1 MLYNIKNGDV
11 FGLDLTEQKKKQ
23 SGEKDAELAKWL
35 SKFERSWNYAKQNYH
50 QKWENNWKLYHNIRV
65 KRSHDGVVK
74 TFVPMVNSV
83 VNTIVAE
90 LFNSNPLVNYRPNHP
105 DQEADTK
112 VLNEIYSDFALRDNW
127 VQKNKINGRQGL
139 ITGNFCTFY
148 EWVEERN
155 GGYVHKINIPI
166 RDMIIDPSSSSYEDW
181 RYVGRRFFADKKSLE
196 EETIYDFKTDSYK
209 KRYKNLDEVVS
220 GGKDEDDDK
229 SKKDQAIGSIDNDK
243 DRVELIEIWTKEH
256 VVVIANRTT
265 IIEER
270 ENPHY
275 SIAKSQLAQR
285 KVEAKIR
292 GESVDE
298 HDKIDGL
305 LPFAHGRIYADISL
319 PYGDSDVDI
328 IADQQELLNELT
340 ELNIEAL
347 LYTLYPEKTLDPKF
361 SEWIDDMDP
370 APGKIYPLPNGAMV
384 WNNPPS
390 IPTGITQERLN
401 IKDEIRESS
410 AISRIS
416 KGASATDSTTATEIR
431 NMLGQMDSRIQE
443 KAQTLANEF
452 FFQEAKIVLK
462 LIQLY
467 APEQMWVRTLQ
478 DANVS
483 FTEVNPRAFLG
494 EYTPMITLGVQ
505 RKLQESEERDS
516 YTQAYQILIQD
527 PTNNLPALKRIMFR
541 KMFPELTQEEIEQ
554 IIEPPEQPEQVQ
566 QDQLPQGEEAIPR
579 DTGLPP
585 QEAMEGEQNEG
596 DEYGYQG

>member
-23 SGEKDAELAKWL
+23 SGEKDAELTKWL

-74 TFVPMVNSV
+74 TFVPMVNSA

-139 ITGNFCTFY
+139 ITGNFCAFY

-243 DRVELIEIWTKEH
+243 DRVELIEIWTKKQ
-256 VVVIANRTT
+256 VVVIANRST

-298 HDKIDGL
+298 HDKIKGL
-305 LPFAHGRIYADISL
+305 LPFAHGRVYADISL

-328 IADQQELLNELT
+328 ISDQQELLNELT

-347 LYTLYPEKTLDPKF
+347 LYTLYPEKTLDPKY

-370 APGKIYPLPNGAMV
+370 APGKIYPLPSGAMS

-452 FFQEAKIVLK
+452 FFQEANIVLK

-554 IIEPPEQPEQVQ
+554 IIEPPKQPEHVQ
-566 QDQLPQGEEAIPR
+566 QDQLIQGEEAIPR
-579 DTGLPP
+579 DTELPP
-585 QEAMEGEQNEG
+585 REAMEGEQNEG
-596 DEYGYQG
+596 DGYGY

>member
-1 MLYNIKNGDV
+1 MLYNVGNGDV
-11 FGLDLTEQKKKQ
+11 FGFKLTEQKNRQ
-23 SGEKDAELAKWL
+23 SGEKDTKLTKWL
-35 SKFERSWNYAKQNYH
+35 GKFERSWNYAKQNYH
-50 QKWENNWKLYHNIRV
+50 QKWENNWKLYRNIRV
-65 KRSHDGVVK
+65 KRSHDGVVQ
-74 TFVPMVNSV
+74 TFVPMVNSA

-90 LFNSNPLVNYRPNHP
+90 LFNSNPLVNYVPNHP

-112 VLNEIYSDFALRDNW
+112 VLNEIYADFALRDNW
-127 VQKNKINGRQGL
+127 VQKNKVNGRQGL
-139 ITGNFCTFY
+139 ITGNFCAFY
-148 EWVEERN
+148 EWIEDRD

-181 RYVGRRFFADKKSLE
+181 KYVGRRFFADKKSLE

-209 KRYKNLDEVVS
+209 KRYKNLDEIIS

-229 SKKDQAIGSIDNDK
+229 SKKDQMIGSIDDNK
-243 DRVELIEIWTKEH
+243 DRVELIEIWTKKH
-256 VVVIANRTT
+256 VVVIANRST

-275 SIAKSQLAQR
+275 TLAKSQQAQR
-285 KVEAKIR
+285 KAEAQLNGEEIAEDDKVE
-292 GESVDE
+292 
-298 HDKIDGL
+298 GL

-361 SEWIDDMDP
+361 SEWIDDMEP
-370 APGKIYPLPNGAMV
+370 APGKIYPLPQGAMS
-384 WNNPPS
+384 WNNPPA
-390 IPTGITQERLN
+390 IPNGISQERLN

-416 KGASATDSTTATEIR
+416 KGASATGSTTATEIK

-467 APEQMWVRTLQ
+467 APEQMWVRTLG
-478 DANVS
+478 DAKVS
-483 FTEVNPRAFLG
+483 FDEVNPRQFLG
-494 EYTPMITLGVQ
+494 EYTPMITLDIQ
-505 RKLQESEERDS
+505 RKLQRSEEQEA

-527 PTNNLPALKRIMFR
+527 PTNNLPALKKIMFR
-541 KMFPELTQEEIEQ
+541 KMFPDLTQEEIEQ
-554 IIEPPEQPEQVQ
+554 IITPSEQPEQGQ
-566 QDQLPQGEEAIPR
+566 QGQLPQGEEVTPQ
-579 DTGLPP
+579 DTELPL
-585 QEAMEGEQNEG
+585 QEAMAGDQMEG
-596 DEYGYQG
+596 DKYGY

>member
-1 MLYNIKNGDV
+1 MLYNVGNGDV
-11 FGLDLTEQKKKQ
+11 FGFKLTEQKKKQ
-23 SGEKDAELAKWL
+23 SVEKDTKLTKWL
-35 SKFERSWNYAKQNYH
+35 GKFERSWNYAKQNYH
-50 QKWENNWKLYHNIRV
+50 QKWENNWKLYRNIRV
-65 KRSHDGVVK
+65 KRSHDGVVQ
-74 TFVPMVNSV
+74 TFVPMVNSA

-90 LFNSNPLVNYRPNHP
+90 LFNSNPLVNYVPNHP

-112 VLNEIYSDFALRDNW
+112 VLNEIYADFALRDNW
-127 VQKNKINGRQGL
+127 VQKNKVNGRQGL
-139 ITGNFCTFY
+139 ITGNFCAFY
-148 EWVEERN
+148 EWIEDRD

-181 RYVGRRFFADKKSLE
+181 KYVGRRFFADKKSLE
-196 EETIYDFKTDSYK
+196 EETIYDFNTGSYK
-209 KRYKNLDEVVS
+209 KRYKNLDEVIS

-229 SKKDQAIGSIDNDK
+229 SKKDQMIGSIDDNK
-243 DRVELIEIWTKEH
+243 DRVELIEIWTKKH
-256 VVVIANRTT
+256 VVVIANRST

-275 SIAKSQLAQR
+275 ALAKSQQAQR
-285 KVEAKIR
+285 KAEAQLKGEEIEEDDKVE
-292 GESVDE
+292 
-298 HDKIDGL
+298 GL

-361 SEWIDDMDP
+361 SEWIDDMEP
-370 APGKIYPLPNGAMV
+370 APGKIYPLPQGAMS

-390 IPTGITQERLN
+390 IPTGIAQERLN

-416 KGASATDSTTATEIR
+416 KGASATGSTTATEIK

-467 APEQMWVRTLQ
+467 APEQMWVRTLG
-478 DANVS
+478 DAKVS
-483 FTEVNPRAFLG
+483 FDEVNPRQFLG
-494 EYTPMITLGVQ
+494 EYTPMITLDIQ
-505 RKLQESEERDS
+505 RKLQRSEEQEA

-527 PTNNLPALKRIMFR
+527 PTNNLPALKKIMFR
-541 KMFPELTQEEIEQ
+541 KMFPDLTQEEIEQ
-554 IIEPPEQPEQVQ
+554 IITPPEQLEQGQ
-566 QDQLPQGEEAIPR
+566 QGQLPQGEEATPQ
-579 DTGLPP
+579 DTELPL
-585 QEAMEGEQNEG
+585 QEAMAGDQIEG
-596 DEYGYQG
+596 DGYGY

>member
-23 SGEKDAELAKWL
+23 SGEKDAELTKWL

-74 TFVPMVNSV
+74 TFVPMVNSA

-139 ITGNFCTFY
+139 ITGNFCAFY

-243 DRVELIEIWTKEH
+243 DRVELIEIWTKKQ
-256 VVVIANRTT
+256 VVVIANRST

-298 HDKIDGL
+298 HDKIEGL
-305 LPFAHGRIYADISL
+305 LPFAHGRVYADISL

-452 FFQEAKIVLK
+452 FFQEANIVLK

-596 DEYGYQG
+596 DEYGY

>member
-1 MLYNIKNGDV
+1 MLYNVGNGDV
-11 FGLDLTEQKKKQ
+11 FGFKLTEQKNRQ
-23 SGEKDAELAKWL
+23 SGEKDTKLTKWL
-35 SKFERSWNYAKQNYH
+35 GKFERSWNYAKQNYH
-50 QKWENNWKLYHNIRV
+50 QKWENNWKLYRNIRV
-65 KRSHDGVVK
+65 KRSHDGVVQ
-74 TFVPMVNSV
+74 TFVPMVNSA

-90 LFNSNPLVNYRPNHP
+90 LFNSNPLVNYVPNHP

-112 VLNEIYSDFALRDNW
+112 VLNEIYADFALRDNW
-127 VQKNKINGRQGL
+127 VQKNKVNGRQGL
-139 ITGNFCTFY
+139 ITGNFCAFY
-148 EWVEERN
+148 EWIEDRD

-181 RYVGRRFFADKKSLE
+181 KYVGRRFFADKKSLE

-209 KRYKNLDEVVS
+209 KRYKNLDEIIS

-229 SKKDQAIGSIDNDK
+229 SKKDQMIGSIDDNK
-243 DRVELIEIWTKEH
+243 DRVELIEIWTKKH
-256 VVVIANRTT
+256 VVVIANRST

-275 SIAKSQLAQR
+275 TLAKSQQAQR
-285 KVEAKIR
+285 KAEAQLKGEEISEDDKVE
-292 GESVDE
+292 
-298 HDKIDGL
+298 GL

-347 LYTLYPEKTLDPKF
+347 LYTLYPEKTLDPKL
-361 SEWIDDMDP
+361 SEWIDDMEP
-370 APGKIYPLPNGAMV
+370 APGKIYPLPQGAMS
-384 WNNPPS
+384 WNNPPA
-390 IPTGITQERLN
+390 IPNGISQERLN

-416 KGASATDSTTATEIR
+416 KGASATGSTTATEIK

-467 APEQMWVRTLQ
+467 APEQMWVRTLG
-478 DANVS
+478 DAKVS
-483 FTEVNPRAFLG
+483 FDEVNPRRFLG
-494 EYTPMITLGVQ
+494 EYTPMITLDIQ
-505 RKLQESEERDS
+505 RKLQRSEEQEA

-527 PTNNLPALKRIMFR
+527 PTNNLPALKKIMFR
-541 KMFPELTQEEIEQ
+541 KMFPDLTQEEIEQ
-554 IIEPPEQPEQVQ
+554 IITPPEQPEQGQ
-566 QDQLPQGEEAIPR
+566 QGQLPQGEEVTPQ
-579 DTGLPP
+579 DTELPL
-585 QEAMEGEQNEG
+585 QEAMAGDQMEG
-596 DEYGYQG
+596 DKYGY

>member
-23 SGEKDAELAKWL
+23 SGEKDAELTKWL

-50 QKWENNWKLYHNIRV
+50 QKWENNWKLYRNIRV

-74 TFVPMVNSV
+74 TFVPMVNSA

-90 LFNSNPLVNYRPNHP
+90 LFNSNPLVNYVPNHP

-112 VLNEIYSDFALRDNW
+112 VLNEIYSDFSLRDNW

-139 ITGNFCTFY
+139 ITGNFCAFY

-181 RYVGRRFFADKKSLE
+181 KYVGRRFFADKKSLE

-243 DRVELIEIWTKEH
+243 DRVELIEIWTKKR

-298 HDKIDGL
+298 YDKIEGL
-305 LPFAHGRIYADISL
+305 LPFSHGRIYADISL

-347 LYTLYPEKTLDPKF
+347 LYTLYPEKTLDPKY

-370 APGKIYPLPNGAMV
+370 TPGKIYPLPNGAMS

-416 KGASATDSTTATEIR
+416 KGASATGSTTATEIK

-494 EYTPMITLGVQ
+494 EYTPMITLDVQ
-505 RKLQESEERDS
+505 RRLQKSEERDS

-527 PTNNLPALKRIMFR
+527 PTNNLPALKKIMFR

-554 IIEPPEQPEQVQ
+554 IIKPPEQSEQGQ
-566 QDQLPQGEEAIPR
+566 QDQLPQGEEVGPQDIE
-579 DTGLPP
+579 LPL
-585 QEAMEGEQNEG
+585 QEVMEGEQTEG
-596 DEYGYQG
+596 DEYGH

>member
-23 SGEKDAELAKWL
+23 SGEKDAELTKWL

-74 TFVPMVNSV
+74 TFVPMVNSA

-139 ITGNFCTFY
+139 ITGNFCAFY

-166 RDMIIDPSSSSYEDW
+166 RDMIIDPSSTSYEDW

-596 DEYGYQG
+596 DEYGY

>member
-1 MLYNIKNGDV
+1 MLYNVSNGDV
-11 FGLDLTEQKKKQ
+11 FGLKLAEQKKKQ
-23 SGEKDAELAKWL
+23 SGEKDTKLTKWL
-35 SKFERSWNYAKQNYH
+35 GKFERSWNYAKQNYH
-50 QKWENNWKLYHNIRV
+50 QKWENNWKLYRNIRV
-65 KRSHDGVVK
+65 KRSHDGVVQ
-74 TFVPMVNSV
+74 TFVPMVNSA

-90 LFNSNPLVNYRPNHP
+90 LFNSNPLVNYVPNHP

-112 VLNEIYSDFALRDNW
+112 VLNEIYADFALRDNW
-127 VQKNKINGRQGL
+127 VQKNKVNGRQGL
-139 ITGNFCTFY
+139 ITGNFCAFY
-148 EWVEERN
+148 EWIEDRD

-181 RYVGRRFFADKKSLE
+181 KYVGRRFFADKKSLE

-209 KRYKNLDEVVS
+209 KRYKNLDEIIS

-229 SKKDQAIGSIDNDK
+229 SKKDQMIGSIDDNK
-243 DRVELIEIWTKEH
+243 DRVELIEIWTKKH
-256 VVVIANRTT
+256 VVVIANRST

-275 SIAKSQLAQR
+275 ALAKSQQAQR
-285 KVEAKIR
+285 KAEAQLK
-292 GESVDE
+292 GEEITED
-298 HDKIDGL
+298 DKAEGL

-361 SEWIDDMDP
+361 SEWIDDMEP
-370 APGKIYPLPNGAMV
+370 APGKIYPLPQGAMS
-384 WNNPPS
+384 WNNPPA
-390 IPTGITQERLN
+390 IPNGISQERLN

-416 KGASATDSTTATEIR
+416 KGASATGSTTATEIK

-467 APEQMWVRTLQ
+467 APEQMWVRTLG
-478 DANVS
+478 DAKVS
-483 FTEVNPRAFLG
+483 FDEVNPRQFLG
-494 EYTPMITLGVQ
+494 EYTPMITLDIQ
-505 RKLQESEERDS
+505 RKLQRSEEQEA

-527 PTNNLPALKRIMFR
+527 PTNNLPALKKIMFR
-541 KMFPELTQEEIEQ
+541 KMFPDLTQEEIEQ
-554 IIEPPEQPEQVQ
+554 IITPPEQM
-566 QDQLPQGEEAIPR
+566 QLPQDDKITPQ
-579 DTGLPP
+579 DTELPT
-585 QEAMEGEQNEG
+585 QELMTGEQMEG
-596 DEYGYQG
+596 DEYGY

>member
-1 MLYNIKNGDV
+1 MLYNVGNGDV
-11 FGLDLTEQKKKQ
+11 FGLNLTEQKKKQ
-23 SGEKDAELAKWL
+23 SGEKDTKLTKWL
-35 SKFERSWNYAKQNYH
+35 GKFERSWNYAKQNYH
-50 QKWENNWKLYHNIRV
+50 QKWENNWKLYRNIRV
-65 KRSHDGVVK
+65 KRSHDGVVQ
-74 TFVPMVNSV
+74 TFVPMVNSA

-90 LFNSNPLVNYRPNHP
+90 LFNSNPLVNYVPNHP

-112 VLNEIYSDFALRDNW
+112 VLNEIYADFALRDNW
-127 VQKNKINGRQGL
+127 VQKNKVNGRQGL
-139 ITGNFCTFY
+139 ITGNFCAFY
-148 EWVEERN
+148 EWIDDRD

-181 RYVGRRFFADKKSLE
+181 KYVGRRFFADKKSLE
-196 EETIYDFKTDSYK
+196 EETIYDFKTDSYR
-209 KRYKNLDEVVS
+209 KRYKNLDEVIS

-229 SKKDQAIGSIDNDK
+229 SKKDQMIGSIDDNK
-243 DRVELIEIWTKEH
+243 DRVELIEIWTKKH
-256 VVVIANRTT
+256 VVVIANRNT

-275 SIAKSQLAQR
+275 ALAKSQQAQR
-285 KVEAKIR
+285 KVEAQLK
-292 GESVDE
+292 GEEITED
-298 HDKIDGL
+298 DKVEGL

-361 SEWIDDMDP
+361 SEWIDDMEP
-370 APGKIYPLPNGAMV
+370 APGKIYPLPQGAMS
-384 WNNPPS
+384 WNNPPA
-390 IPTGITQERLN
+390 IPNGISQERLN

-416 KGASATDSTTATEIR
+416 KGASATGSTTATEIK

-467 APEQMWVRTLQ
+467 APEQMWVRTLG
-478 DANVS
+478 DAKVS
-483 FTEVNPRAFLG
+483 FDEVNPRQFLG
-494 EYTPMITLGVQ
+494 EYTPMITLDIQ
-505 RKLQESEERDS
+505 RKLQRSEEQEA

-527 PTNNLPALKRIMFR
+527 PTNNLPALKKIMFR
-541 KMFPELTQEEIEQ
+541 KMFPDLTQEEIEQ
-554 IIEPPEQPEQVQ
+554 IITPPEQLEQGQ
-566 QDQLPQGEEAIPR
+566 QDQLPQGEEIIPQ
-579 DTGLPP
+579 DAELPP
-585 QEAMEGEQNEG
+585 QEVMAGDQTEG
-596 DEYGYQG
+596 DGYGY

>member
-1 MLYNIKNGDV
+1 MLYNIENGDV

-23 SGEKDAELAKWL
+23 SGEKDAELTKWL

-74 TFVPMVNSV
+74 TFVPMVNSA

-416 KGASATDSTTATEIR
+416 KGASATDDTTATEIR

-585 QEAMEGEQNEG
+585 QEAIEGEQNEG
-596 DEYGYQG
+596 DEYGY

>member
-23 SGEKDAELAKWL
+23 SGEKDAELTKWL

-74 TFVPMVNSV
+74 TFVPMVNSA

-139 ITGNFCTFY
+139 ITGNFCAFY

-416 KGASATDSTTATEIR
+416 KGASATDDTTATEIR

-585 QEAMEGEQNEG
+585 QEAMESEQNEG
-596 DEYGYQG
+596 DEYGY

>member
-1 MLYNIKNGDV
+1 MVMLYNIENGDV

-23 SGEKDAELAKWL
+23 SGEKDAELTKWL

-74 TFVPMVNSV
+74 TFVPMVNSA

-139 ITGNFCTFY
+139 ITGNFCAFY

-243 DRVELIEIWTKEH
+243 DRVELIEIWTKKQ
-256 VVVIANRTT
+256 VVVIANRST

-298 HDKIDGL
+298 HDKIEGL

-452 FFQEAKIVLK
+452 FFQEANIVLK

-585 QEAMEGEQNEG
+585 QEAIEGEQNEG
-596 DEYGYQG
+596 DEYGY

>member
-1 MLYNIKNGDV
+1 MLYNVGNGDV
-11 FGLDLTEQKKKQ
+11 FGFKLTEQKNRQ
-23 SGEKDAELAKWL
+23 SGEKDTKLTKWL
-35 SKFERSWNYAKQNYH
+35 GKFERSWNYAKQNYH
-50 QKWENNWKLYHNIRV
+50 QKWENNWKLYRNIRV
-65 KRSHDGVVK
+65 KRSHDGVVQ
-74 TFVPMVNSV
+74 TFVPMVNSA

-90 LFNSNPLVNYRPNHP
+90 LFNSNPLVNYVPNHP

-112 VLNEIYSDFALRDNW
+112 VLNEIYADFALRDNW
-127 VQKNKINGRQGL
+127 VQKNKVNGRQGL
-139 ITGNFCTFY
+139 ITGNFCAFY
-148 EWVEERN
+148 EWIEDRD

-166 RDMIIDPSSSSYEDW
+166 RDMVIDPSSSSYEDW
-181 RYVGRRFFADKKSLE
+181 KYVGRRFFADKKSLE

-209 KRYKNLDEVVS
+209 KRYKNLDEIIS

-229 SKKDQAIGSIDNDK
+229 SKKDQMIGSIDDNK
-243 DRVELIEIWTKEH
+243 DRVELIEIWTKKH
-256 VVVIANRTT
+256 VVVIANRST

-275 SIAKSQLAQR
+275 ALAKSQQAQR
-285 KVEAKIR
+285 KAEAQLKGEEIAEDDKVE
-292 GESVDE
+292 
-298 HDKIDGL
+298 GL

-361 SEWIDDMDP
+361 SEWIDDMEP
-370 APGKIYPLPNGAMV
+370 APGKIYPLPQGAMS

-390 IPTGITQERLN
+390 IPTGIAQERLN

-416 KGASATDSTTATEIR
+416 KGASATGSTTATEIK

-467 APEQMWVRTLQ
+467 APEQMWVRTLG
-478 DANVS
+478 DAKAS
-483 FTEVNPRAFLG
+483 FDEVNPRQFLG
-494 EYTPMITLGVQ
+494 EYTPMITLDIQ
-505 RKLQESEERDS
+505 RKLQRSEEQEA

-527 PTNNLPALKRIMFR
+527 PTNNLPALKKIMFR
-541 KMFPELTQEEIEQ
+541 KMFPDLTQEEIEQ
-554 IIEPPEQPEQVQ
+554 IITPPEQPEQGQ
-566 QDQLPQGEEAIPR
+566 QDQLPQGEETILQ
-579 DTGLPP
+579 DTELPP
-585 QEAMEGEQNEG
+585 QEVMAGEQMEG
-596 DEYGYQG
+596 DEYGY

>member
-23 SGEKDAELAKWL
+23 SGEKDAELTKWL
-35 SKFERSWNYAKQNYH
+35 SKFERSWNYAKRNYH

-74 TFVPMVNSV
+74 TFVPMVNSA

-416 KGASATDSTTATEIR
+416 KGASATDDTTATEIR
-431 NMLGQMDSRIQE
+431 NMLRQMDSRIQE

-494 EYTPMITLGVQ
+494 EYAPMITLGVQ

-596 DEYGYQG
+596 DEYGY

>member
-23 SGEKDAELAKWL
+23 SGEKDAELTKWL

-74 TFVPMVNSV
+74 TFVPMVNSA

-139 ITGNFCTFY
+139 ITGNFCAFY

-452 FFQEAKIVLK
+452 FFQEANIVLK

-596 DEYGYQG
+596 DEYGY

>member
-23 SGEKDAELAKWL
+23 SGEKDAELTKWL

-74 TFVPMVNSV
+74 TFVPMVNSA

-347 LYTLYPEKTLDPKF
+347 LYTLYPEKTLDPKY

-554 IIEPPEQPEQVQ
+554 IIEPPKQPEQVQ

-596 DEYGYQG
+596 DEYGY

>member
-23 SGEKDAELAKWL
+23 SGEKDAELTKWL

-74 TFVPMVNSV
+74 TFVPMVNSA

-139 ITGNFCTFY
+139 ITGNFCAFY
-148 EWVEERN
+148 EWVEEHN

-596 DEYGYQG
+596 EEYGY

>member
-1 MLYNIKNGDV
+1 MLYNVGNGDV
-11 FGLDLTEQKKKQ
+11 FGLKLTEQKKKQ
-23 SGEKDAELAKWL
+23 SGEDTKLTKWL
-35 SKFERSWNYAKQNYH
+35 GKFERSWNYAKQNYH
-50 QKWENNWKLYHNIRV
+50 QKWENNWKLYRNIRV
-65 KRSHDGVVK
+65 KRSHDGVVQ
-74 TFVPMVNSV
+74 TFVPMVNSA

-90 LFNSNPLVNYRPNHP
+90 LFNSNPLVNYVPNHP

-112 VLNEIYSDFALRDNW
+112 VLNEIYADFALRDNW
-127 VQKNKINGRQGL
+127 VQKNKVNGRQGL
-139 ITGNFCTFY
+139 ITGNFCALY
-148 EWVEERN
+148 EWIEDRD
-155 GGYVHKINIPI
+155 GGYVHKMNIPI

-181 RYVGRRFFADKKSLE
+181 KYVGRRFFADKKSLE
-196 EETIYDFKTDSYK
+196 EETIYDFNTGSYK
-209 KRYKNLDEVVS
+209 KRYKNLDEVIS

-229 SKKDQAIGSIDNDK
+229 SKKDQMIGSIDDNK
-243 DRVELIEIWTKEH
+243 DRVELIEIWTKKY
-256 VVVIANRTT
+256 VVVIANRST

-275 SIAKSQLAQR
+275 ALAKSQQAQR
-285 KVEAKIR
+285 KAEAQLKGEEIAEDDKVE
-292 GESVDE
+292 
-298 HDKIDGL
+298 GL

-361 SEWIDDMDP
+361 SEWIDDMEP
-370 APGKIYPLPNGAMV
+370 APGKIYPLPQGAMS
-384 WNNPPS
+384 WNNPPV
-390 IPTGITQERLN
+390 IPNGITQERLN

-416 KGASATDSTTATEIR
+416 KGASATGSTTATEIK

-467 APEQMWVRTLQ
+467 APEQMWVRTLG
-478 DANVS
+478 DAKVS
-483 FTEVNPRAFLG
+483 FDEVNPRQFLG
-494 EYTPMITLGVQ
+494 EYTPMITLDIQ
-505 RKLQESEERDS
+505 RKLQRSEEQEA

-527 PTNNLPALKRIMFR
+527 PTNNLPALKKIMFR
-541 KMFPELTQEEIEQ
+541 KMFPDLTQEEIEQ
-554 IIEPPEQPEQVQ
+554 IITPPEQPEQGQ
-566 QDQLPQGEEAIPR
+566 QGQLPQGEATI
-579 DTGLPP
+579 P
-585 QEAMEGEQNEG
+585 QEAMAGDQMEG
-596 DEYGYQG
+596 DEYGYE

>member
-1 MLYNIKNGDV
+1 MLYNVGNGDV
-11 FGLDLTEQKKKQ
+11 FGLKLAEQKKKQ
-23 SGEKDAELAKWL
+23 SGEKDTKLTKWL
-35 SKFERSWNYAKQNYH
+35 GKFERSWNYAKQNYH
-50 QKWENNWKLYHNIRV
+50 QKWENNWKLYRNIRV
-65 KRSHDGVVK
+65 KRSHDGVVQ
-74 TFVPMVNSV
+74 TFVPMVNSA

-90 LFNSNPLVNYRPNHP
+90 LFNSNPLVNYVPNHP

-112 VLNEIYSDFALRDNW
+112 VLNEIYADFALRDNW
-127 VQKNKINGRQGL
+127 VQKNKVNGRQGL
-139 ITGNFCTFY
+139 ITGNFCAFY
-148 EWVEERN
+148 EWIDDRD

-181 RYVGRRFFADKKSLE
+181 KYVGRRFFADKKSLE

-209 KRYKNLDEVVS
+209 KRYKNLDEVIS

-229 SKKDQAIGSIDNDK
+229 SKKDQMIGSIDDNK
-243 DRVELIEIWTKEH
+243 DRVELIEIWTKKH
-256 VVVIANRTT
+256 VVVIANRST

-275 SIAKSQLAQR
+275 ALAKSQQAQR
-285 KVEAKIR
+285 KAEAQLK
-292 GESVDE
+292 GEEITED
-298 HDKIDGL
+298 DKAEGL
-305 LPFAHGRIYADISL
+305 LPFTHGRIYADISL

-361 SEWIDDMDP
+361 SEWIDDMEP
-370 APGKIYPLPNGAMV
+370 APGKIYPLPQGAMS
-384 WNNPPS
+384 WNNPPV
-390 IPTGITQERLN
+390 IPNGISQERLN

-416 KGASATDSTTATEIR
+416 KGASATGSTTATEIK

-467 APEQMWVRTLQ
+467 APEQMWVRTLG
-478 DANVS
+478 DAKVS
-483 FTEVNPRAFLG
+483 FDEINPRQFLG
-494 EYTPMITLGVQ
+494 EYTPMITLDIQ
-505 RKLQESEERDS
+505 RKLQRSEEQEA

-527 PTNNLPALKRIMFR
+527 PTNNLSALKKIMFR
-541 KMFPELTQEEIEQ
+541 KMFPDLTQEEIEQ
-554 IIEPPEQPEQVQ
+554 IITPPEQSEQGQ
-566 QDQLPQGEEAIPR
+566 QGQLPQGEATI
-579 DTGLPP
+579 P
-585 QEAMEGEQNEG
+585 QEAMAGDQMEG
-596 DEYGYQG
+596 DEYGY

>member
-1 MLYNIKNGDV
+1 MLYNVGNGDV
-11 FGLDLTEQKKKQ
+11 FGFKLTEQKKKQ
-23 SGEKDAELAKWL
+23 SDEKDTKLTKWL
-35 SKFERSWNYAKQNYH
+35 GKFERSWNYAKQNYH
-50 QKWENNWKLYHNIRV
+50 QKWENNWKLYRNIRV
-65 KRSHDGVVK
+65 KRSHDGVVQ
-74 TFVPMVNSV
+74 TFVPMVNSA

-90 LFNSNPLVNYRPNHP
+90 LFNSNPLVNYVPNHP

-112 VLNEIYSDFALRDNW
+112 VLNEIYADFALRDNW
-127 VQKNKINGRQGL
+127 VQKNKVNGRQGL
-139 ITGNFCTFY
+139 ITGNFCAFY
-148 EWVEERN
+148 EWIEDRD
-155 GGYVHKINIPI
+155 GGYVHKVNIPI

-181 RYVGRRFFADKKSLE
+181 KYVGRRFFADKKSLE
-196 EETIYDFKTDSYK
+196 DETIYDFKTDSYK
-209 KRYKNLDEVVS
+209 KRYKNLDEIIS

-229 SKKDQAIGSIDNDK
+229 SKKDQMIGSIDDNK
-243 DRVELIEIWTKEH
+243 DRVELIEIWTKKH
-256 VVVIANRTT
+256 VVVIANRST

-275 SIAKSQLAQR
+275 ALAKSQQAQR
-285 KVEAKIR
+285 KAEAQLKGEEISEDDKVE
-292 GESVDE
+292 
-298 HDKIDGL
+298 GL

-361 SEWIDDMDP
+361 SEWIDDMEP
-370 APGKIYPLPNGAMV
+370 APGKIYPLPQGAMS
-384 WNNPPS
+384 WNNPPA
-390 IPTGITQERLN
+390 IPNGISQERLN

-416 KGASATDSTTATEIR
+416 KGASATGSTTATEIK

-467 APEQMWVRTLQ
+467 APEQMWVRTLG
-478 DANVS
+478 DAKVS
-483 FTEVNPRAFLG
+483 FDEVNPRQFLG
-494 EYTPMITLGVQ
+494 EYTPMITLDIQ
-505 RKLQESEERDS
+505 RKLQRSEEQEA

-527 PTNNLPALKRIMFR
+527 PTNNLPALKKIMFR
-541 KMFPELTQEEIEQ
+541 KMFPDLTQEEIEQ
-554 IIEPPEQPEQVQ
+554 IITQPEQPEQGQ
-566 QDQLPQGEEAIPR
+566 QDQLPQGEETILQ
-579 DTGLPP
+579 DTELPL
-585 QEAMEGEQNEG
+585 QEAMAGDQMEG
-596 DEYGYQG
+596 DEYGY

>member
-1 MLYNIKNGDV
+1 MLYNIENGDV

-23 SGEKDAELAKWL
+23 SGEKDAELTKWL

-74 TFVPMVNSV
+74 TFVPMVNSA

-566 QDQLPQGEEAIPR
+566 HDQLSQGEEAIPR

-596 DEYGYQG
+596 DEYGY

>member
-23 SGEKDAELAKWL
+23 SGEKDAELTKWL

-74 TFVPMVNSV
+74 TFVPMVNSA

-139 ITGNFCTFY
+139 ITGNFCAFY

-416 KGASATDSTTATEIR
+416 KGASATDDTTATEIR

-596 DEYGYQG
+596 DEYGY

>member
-50 QKWENNWKLYHNIRV
+50 QKWENNWKLYRNIRI
-65 KRSHDGVVK
+65 KRSHDGVVQ
-74 TFVPMVNSV
+74 TFVPMVNSA

-90 LFNSNPLVNYRPNHP
+90 LFNSNPLVNYVPNHP
-105 DQEADTK
+105 DQESDTK
-112 VLNEIYSDFALRDNW
+112 VLNEIYADFALRDNW
-127 VQKNKINGRQGL
+127 VQKNKVNGRQGL
-139 ITGNFCTFY
+139 ITGNFCAFY
-148 EWVEERN
+148 EWIEGRD

-181 RYVGRRFFADKKSLE
+181 KYVGRRFFADKKSLE

-209 KRYKNLDEVVS
+209 KRYKNLDEVIS

-229 SKKDQAIGSIDNDK
+229 SKKDQMIGSIDDNK
-243 DRVELIEIWTKEH
+243 DRVELIEIWTKKQ
-256 VVVIANRTT
+256 VVVIANRST

-275 SIAKSQLAQR
+275 ALAKSQQAQR
-285 KVEAKIR
+285 KAEAQLKGEEIAEDDKVE
-292 GESVDE
+292 
-298 HDKIDGL
+298 GL

-361 SEWIDDMDP
+361 SEWIDDMEP
-370 APGKIYPLPNGAMV
+370 APGKIYPLPQGAMS

-390 IPTGITQERLN
+390 IPTGIAQERLN

-416 KGASATDSTTATEIR
+416 KGASATGSTTATEIK
-431 NMLGQMDSRIQE
+431 NMLGQMDSRVQE

-467 APEQMWVRTLQ
+467 APEQMWVRTLG
-478 DANVS
+478 DAKVS
-483 FTEVNPRAFLG
+483 FDEINPRQFLG
-494 EYTPMITLGVQ
+494 EYTPMITLDIQ
-505 RKLQESEERDS
+505 RKLQRSEEQEA

-527 PTNNLPALKRIMFR
+527 PTNNLSALKKIMFR
-541 KMFPELTQEEIEQ
+541 KMFPDLTQEEIEQ
-554 IIEPPEQPEQVQ
+554 IITPPEQPEQVQ
-566 QDQLPQGEEAIPR
+566 QDQLPQGEESIPR

-596 DEYGYQG
+596 DEYGY

>member
-1 MLYNIKNGDV
+1 MLYNIENGDV

-23 SGEKDAELAKWL
+23 SGEKDAELTKWL

-74 TFVPMVNSV
+74 TFVPMVNSA

-166 RDMIIDPSSSSYEDW
+166 RDMIIDPSSTSYEDW

-243 DRVELIEIWTKEH
+243 DRVELIEIWTKEY

-416 KGASATDSTTATEIR
+416 KGASATDDTTATEIR

>member
-1 MLYNIKNGDV
+1 M

-23 SGEKDAELAKWL
+23 SGEKDAELTKWL

-74 TFVPMVNSV
+74 TFVPMVNSA

-139 ITGNFCTFY
+139 ITGNFCAFY

-416 KGASATDSTTATEIR
+416 KGASATDGTTATEIR

-585 QEAMEGEQNEG
+585 QEAIEGEQNEG
-596 DEYGYQG
+596 DEYGY

>member
-74 TFVPMVNSV
+74 TFVPMVNSA

-139 ITGNFCTFY
+139 ITGNFCAFY

-243 DRVELIEIWTKEH
+243 DRVELIEIWTKKQ
-256 VVVIANRTT
+256 VVVIANRST

-298 HDKIDGL
+298 HDKIEGL
-305 LPFAHGRIYADISL
+305 LPFAHGRVYADISL

-328 IADQQELLNELT
+328 ISDQQELLNELT

-347 LYTLYPEKTLDPKF
+347 LYTLYPEKTLDPKY

-370 APGKIYPLPNGAMV
+370 APGKIYPLPSGAMA

-452 FFQEAKIVLK
+452 FFQEANIVLK

-554 IIEPPEQPEQVQ
+554 IIEPPKQPEQVQ
-566 QDQLPQGEEAIPR
+566 QDQLLQGEEAIPR

-596 DEYGYQG
+596 DEYGY

>member
-74 TFVPMVNSV
+74 TFVPMVNSA

-292 GESVDE
+292 GESVEE
-298 HDKIDGL
+298 HGKIDGL

-483 FTEVNPRAFLG
+483 FTEGNPRAFLG

-566 QDQLPQGEEAIPR
+566 QDQLPQGEEAIPQ

>member
-1 MLYNIKNGDV
+1 MLYNVGNGDV
-11 FGLDLTEQKKKQ
+11 FGFKLTEQKNKQ
-23 SGEKDAELAKWL
+23 SGEKDTKLTKWL
-35 SKFERSWNYAKQNYH
+35 GKFERSWNYAKQNYH
-50 QKWENNWKLYHNIRV
+50 QKWENNWKLYRNIRV
-65 KRSHDGVVK
+65 KRSHDGVVQ
-74 TFVPMVNSV
+74 TFVPMVNSA

-90 LFNSNPLVNYRPNHP
+90 LFNSNPLVNYVPNHP

-112 VLNEIYSDFALRDNW
+112 VLNEIYADFALRDNW
-127 VQKNKINGRQGL
+127 VQKNKVNGRQGL
-139 ITGNFCTFY
+139 ITGNFCAFY
-148 EWVEERN
+148 EWIEDRD

-181 RYVGRRFFADKKSLE
+181 KYVGRRFFADKKSLE

-209 KRYKNLDEVVS
+209 KRYKNLDEIIS

-229 SKKDQAIGSIDNDK
+229 SKKDQTIGSIDNDK
-243 DRVELIEIWTKEH
+243 DRVEIIEIWTKKH
-256 VVVIANRTT
+256 VVVIANRST

-275 SIAKSQLAQR
+275 ALAKSQQAQR
-285 KVEAKIR
+285 KAEAQLKGEEIIEDDKVE
-292 GESVDE
+292 
-298 HDKIDGL
+298 GL

-347 LYTLYPEKTLDPKF
+347 LYTLYPEKTLDPKL
-361 SEWIDDMDP
+361 SEWIDDMEP
-370 APGKIYPLPNGAMV
+370 APGKIYPLPQGAMS
-384 WNNPPS
+384 WNNPPA
-390 IPTGITQERLN
+390 IPNGISQERLN

-416 KGASATDSTTATEIR
+416 KGASATGSTTATEIK

-467 APEQMWVRTLQ
+467 APDQMWVRTLG
-478 DANVS
+478 DAKVS
-483 FTEVNPRAFLG
+483 FDEVNPRQFLG
-494 EYTPMITLGVQ
+494 EYTPMITLDIQ
-505 RKLQESEERDS
+505 RKLQRSEEQEA

-527 PTNNLPALKRIMFR
+527 PTNNLPALKKIMFR
-541 KMFPELTQEEIEQ
+541 KMFPDLTQEEIEQ
-554 IIEPPEQPEQVQ
+554 IITPSEQPEQGQ
-566 QDQLPQGEEAIPR
+566 QGQLPQGEEVTPQ
-579 DTGLPP
+579 DTELPL
-585 QEAMEGEQNEG
+585 QEAMAGDQMEG
-596 DEYGYQG
+596 DKYGY

>member
-23 SGEKDAELAKWL
+23 SGEKDAELTKWL

-74 TFVPMVNSV
+74 TFVPMVNSA

-467 APEQMWVRTLQ
+467 VPEQMWVRTLQ

-596 DEYGYQG
+596 DEYGY

>member
-74 TFVPMVNSV
+74 TFVPMVNSA

-416 KGASATDSTTATEIR
+416 KGASATDDTTATEIR

-554 IIEPPEQPEQVQ
+554 IIEPPEQPEQMQ

-585 QEAMEGEQNEG
+585 QESMEGEQNEG
-596 DEYGYQG
+596 DEYGY

>member
-1 MLYNIKNGDV
+1 MLYNVGNGDV
-11 FGLDLTEQKKKQ
+11 FGLNLTEQKKKQ
-23 SGEKDAELAKWL
+23 SGEKDTKLTKWL

-50 QKWENNWKLYHNIRV
+50 QKWENNWKLYRNIRV
-65 KRSHDGVVK
+65 KRSHDGVVQ
-74 TFVPMVNSV
+74 TFVPMVNSA

-90 LFNSNPLVNYRPNHP
+90 LFNSNPLVNYVPNHP

-112 VLNEIYSDFALRDNW
+112 VLNEIYADFALRDNW
-127 VQKNKINGRQGL
+127 VQKNKVNGRQGL
-139 ITGNFCTFY
+139 ITGNFCAFY
-148 EWVEERN
+148 EWIEDRD

-181 RYVGRRFFADKKSLE
+181 KYVGRRFFADKKSLE

-209 KRYKNLDEVVS
+209 ERYKNLDEVIS
-220 GGKDEDDDK
+220 GGNDEEDDK
-229 SKKDQAIGSIDNDK
+229 SKKDQMIGSIDDNK
-243 DRVELIEIWTKEH
+243 DRVELIEIWTHKK
-256 VVVIANRTT
+256 VVVIANRNT

-275 SIAKSQLAQR
+275 AMARSQQAQR
-285 KVEAKIR
+285 KAEAQINGEDFAEEDEKI
-292 GESVDE
+292 E
-298 HDKIDGL
+298 GL
-305 LPFAHGRIYADISL
+305 LPFTHGRIYADISL

-328 IADQQELLNELT
+328 IADQQELLNDLT
-340 ELNIEAL
+340 ELNLEAL

-370 APGKIYPLPNGAMV
+370 APGKIHLLPKGAMS
-384 WNNPPS
+384 WNNPPT
-390 IPTGITQERLN
+390 IPNGISQERLN

-416 KGASATDSTTATEIR
+416 KGASATGSTTATEIK

-467 APEQMWVRTLQ
+467 APEQMWVRTLG
-478 DANVS
+478 DAKVS
-483 FTEVNPRAFLG
+483 FDEVNPRQFLG
-494 EYTPMITLGVQ
+494 EYTPMITLDIQ
-505 RKLQESEERDS
+505 RKLQRSEEREA

-527 PTNNLPALKRIMFR
+527 PTNNLQTLKKIMFR
-541 KMFPELTQEEIEQ
+541 KMFPDLTQEEIEQ
-554 IIEPPEQPEQVQ
+554 IITPPEQPEQGQ
-566 QDQLPQGEEAIPR
+566 QGQLPQGEEMIPQ
-579 DTGLPP
+579 DIELPP
-585 QEAMEGEQNEG
+585 EEVMAGE
-596 DEYGYQG
+596 

>member
-1 MLYNIKNGDV
+1 MVMLYNIENGDV

-23 SGEKDAELAKWL
+23 SGEKDTELTKWL

-74 TFVPMVNSV
+74 TFVPMVNSA

-139 ITGNFCTFY
+139 ITGNFCAFY

-416 KGASATDSTTATEIR
+416 KGASATDDTTATEIR

-596 DEYGYQG
+596 DEYGY

>member
-23 SGEKDAELAKWL
+23 SGEKDAELTKWL

-74 TFVPMVNSV
+74 TFVPMVNSA

-139 ITGNFCTFY
+139 ITGNFCAFY

-166 RDMIIDPSSSSYEDW
+166 RDMIIDPSSTSYEDW

-243 DRVELIEIWTKEH
+243 DRVELIEIWTKKQ
-256 VVVIANRTT
+256 VVVIANRST

-292 GESVDE
+292 GKSIDE
-298 HDKIDGL
+298 HDKVEGL
-305 LPFAHGRIYADISL
+305 LPFAHGRVYADISL

-416 KGASATDSTTATEIR
+416 KGASATDDTTATEIR

-516 YTQAYQILIQD
+516 YAQAYQILIQD

-596 DEYGYQG
+596 DEYGY

>member
-1 MLYNIKNGDV
+1 MLYNVGNGDV
-11 FGLDLTEQKKKQ
+11 FGLKLTEQKKKQ
-23 SGEKDAELAKWL
+23 SGEKDTKLTKWL
-35 SKFERSWNYAKQNYH
+35 GKFERSWNYAKQNYH
-50 QKWENNWKLYHNIRV
+50 QKWENNWKLYRNIRV
-65 KRSHDGVVK
+65 KRSHDGVVQ
-74 TFVPMVNSV
+74 TFVPMVNSA

-90 LFNSNPLVNYRPNHP
+90 LFNSNPLVNYVPNHP

-112 VLNEIYSDFALRDNW
+112 VLNEIYADFALRDNW
-127 VQKNKINGRQGL
+127 VQKNKVNGRQGL
-139 ITGNFCTFY
+139 ITGNFCAFY
-148 EWVEERN
+148 EWIDDRA

-166 RDMIIDPSSSSYEDW
+166 RDMIIDTSSSSYEDW
-181 RYVGRRFFADKKSLE
+181 KYVGRRFFADKKSLE

-209 KRYKNLDEVVS
+209 KRYKNLDEIIS

-229 SKKDQAIGSIDNDK
+229 SKKDQMIGSIDDNK
-243 DRVELIEIWTKEH
+243 DRVELIEIWTKKH
-256 VVVIANRTT
+256 VVVIANRST

-275 SIAKSQLAQR
+275 ALAKSQQAQR
-285 KVEAKIR
+285 KAEAQLK
-292 GESVDE
+292 GEEITED
-298 HDKIDGL
+298 DKAEGL
-305 LPFAHGRIYADISL
+305 LPFTHGRIYADISL

-361 SEWIDDMDP
+361 SEWIDDMEP
-370 APGKIYPLPNGAMV
+370 APGKIYPLPQGAMS
-384 WNNPPS
+384 WNNPPV
-390 IPTGITQERLN
+390 IPNGITQERLN

-416 KGASATDSTTATEIR
+416 KGASATGSTTATEIK

-467 APEQMWVRTLQ
+467 APEQMWVRTLG
-478 DANVS
+478 DAKVS
-483 FTEVNPRAFLG
+483 FDEVNPRQFLG
-494 EYTPMITLGVQ
+494 EYTPMITLDIQ
-505 RKLQESEERDS
+505 RKLQRSEEQEA

-527 PTNNLPALKRIMFR
+527 PTNNLPALKKIMFR
-541 KMFPELTQEEIEQ
+541 KMFPDLTQEEIEQ
-554 IIEPPEQPEQVQ
+554 IITPPEQLEQGQ
-566 QDQLPQGEEAIPR
+566 QGQLPQGEEMIPQ
-579 DTGLPP
+579 DIELPP
-585 QEAMEGEQNEG
+585 EEVMAGEQMEGDG
-596 DEYGYQG
+596 YGY

>member
-1 MLYNIKNGDV
+1 MLYNVGNGDV
-11 FGLDLTEQKKKQ
+11 FGLNLTEQKKKQ
-23 SGEKDAELAKWL
+23 SGEKDTKLTKWL
-35 SKFERSWNYAKQNYH
+35 GKFERSWSYAKQNYH

-65 KRSHDGVVK
+65 KRSHDGVVQ
-74 TFVPMVNSV
+74 TFVPMVNSA

-90 LFNSNPLVNYRPNHP
+90 LFNSNPLVNYVPNHP

-112 VLNEIYSDFALRDNW
+112 VLNEIYADFALRDNW
-127 VQKNKINGRQGL
+127 VQKNKVNGRQGL
-139 ITGNFCTFY
+139 ITGNFCAFY
-148 EWVEERN
+148 EWIDDRD

-181 RYVGRRFFADKKSLE
+181 KYVGRRFFADKKSLE

-209 KRYKNLDEVVS
+209 KRYKNLDEVIS

-229 SKKDQAIGSIDNDK
+229 SKKDQMIGSIDDNK
-243 DRVELIEIWTKEH
+243 DRVELIEIWTKKH
-256 VVVIANRTT
+256 VVVIANRST

-275 SIAKSQLAQR
+275 ALAKSQQAQR
-285 KVEAKIR
+285 KAEAQLK
-292 GESVDE
+292 GEEITED
-298 HDKIDGL
+298 DKAEEL
-305 LPFAHGRIYADISL
+305 LPFTHGRIYADISL

-361 SEWIDDMDP
+361 SEWIDDMEP
-370 APGKIYPLPNGAMV
+370 APGKIYPLPQGAMS
-384 WNNPPS
+384 WNNPPV
-390 IPTGITQERLN
+390 IPNGISQERLN

-416 KGASATDSTTATEIR
+416 KGASATGSTTATEIK

-467 APEQMWVRTLQ
+467 APEQMWVRTLG
-478 DANVS
+478 DAKVS
-483 FTEVNPRAFLG
+483 FDEVSPRQFLG
-494 EYTPMITLGVQ
+494 EYTPMITLDIQ
-505 RKLQESEERDS
+505 RKLQRSEEQEA

-527 PTNNLPALKRIMFR
+527 PTNNLPALKKIMFR
-541 KMFPELTQEEIEQ
+541 KMFPDLTQEEIEQ
-554 IIEPPEQPEQVQ
+554 IITPPEQSEQGQ
-566 QDQLPQGEEAIPR
+566 QDQLPQGEETIPQ
-579 DTGLPP
+579 DTELPT
-585 QEAMEGEQNEG
+585 QELITGEQMEG
-596 DEYGYQG
+596 DEYGY

>member
-1 MLYNIKNGDV
+1 MLYNIENGDV

-23 SGEKDAELAKWL
+23 SGEKDAELTKWL

-74 TFVPMVNSV
+74 TFVPMVNSA

-139 ITGNFCTFY
+139 ITGNFCAFY

-416 KGASATDSTTATEIR
+416 KGASATDDTTATEIR

-596 DEYGYQG
+596 DEYGY

>member
-23 SGEKDAELAKWL
+23 SGEKDAELTKWL

-74 TFVPMVNSV
+74 TFVPMVNSA

-139 ITGNFCTFY
+139 ITGNFCAFY

-243 DRVELIEIWTKEH
+243 DRVELIEIWTKKQ

-298 HDKIDGL
+298 YDKVEGL

-328 IADQQELLNELT
+328 ISDQQELLNELT

-370 APGKIYPLPNGAMV
+370 APGKIYPLPSGAMS

-452 FFQEAKIVLK
+452 FFQEANIVLK

-554 IIEPPEQPEQVQ
+554 IIEPPKQPEQVQ
-566 QDQLPQGEEAIPR
+566 QDQLPQGEEAIPQ
-579 DTGLPP
+579 DTELPP
-585 QEAMEGEQNEG
+585 QEVMEGEQNEG
-596 DEYGYQG
+596 DGYGY

>member
-23 SGEKDAELAKWL
+23 SGEKDAELTKWL

-74 TFVPMVNSV
+74 TFVPMVNSA

-139 ITGNFCTFY
+139 ITGNFCAFY

-166 RDMIIDPSSSSYEDW
+166 RDMIIDPSSTSYEDW

-416 KGASATDSTTATEIR
+416 KGASATDDTTATEIR

-596 DEYGYQG
+596 DEYGY

>member
-23 SGEKDAELAKWL
+23 SGEKDAELTKWL

-74 TFVPMVNSV
+74 TFVPMVNSA

-554 IIEPPEQPEQVQ
+554 IIEPPEQPAQVQ